1 VNHKNIKNSRQ
12 QQKNTSGCF
21 KVLPFLGDSVQT
33 EEIRILERN
42 ELISA
47 VIEKHER
54 LIAEYQAEYDAL
66 TTTSTA
72 LDTEIEDLKKRISE
86 NEEKTEVDDEKK
98 HHYGREAKIELE
110 KLNLKQM
117 DAEKIE
123 KGITDLTS
131 SKSSDSAEERKA
143 VYDALRSDINN
154 AEGGDKTV
162 LLAKIGAAYQA
173 YTEEHSLKEAV
184 SADKE
189 RLVQKQGEVTEN
201 KRADWLSKRIDSH
214 KESLEYWKGMK

>member
-1 VNHKNIKNSRQ
+1 M
-12 QQKNTSGCF
+12 
-21 KVLPFLGDSVQT
+21 QT

-86 NEEKTEVDDEKK
+86 SEEKTEVDDEKK
-98 HHYGREAKIELE
+98 HFYGNEAKAEL
-110 KLNLKQM
+110 KNLNLKQT

-123 KGITDLTS
+123 TGIVALTS
-131 SKSSDSAEERKA
+131 SKSSDTAEERKA
-143 VYDALRSDINN
+143 VYDALISDVNN
-154 AEGGDKTV
+154 AEGGDKSA
-162 LLAKIGAAYQA
+162 LLAKIDAAYQA
-173 YTEEHSLKEAV
+173 YIKEYAAKENA
-184 SADKE
+184 SADKVLLE
-189 RLVQKQGEVTEN
+189 QKQGEVTEN